1 MAGRRR
7 AWLASSERFSAF
19 YRANAEDL
27 LVFFA
32 RRVLDPDVALEL
44 TAETLA
50 HAFLSRKRFLG
61 SSSGEARSWLYGIAR
76 HQLSRFFQR
85 GATER
90 KAIERLG
97 IQMPAMEADEQL
109 RVEELADI
117 KPLREVVR
125 SALAGVSVD
134 QRDAIRLRVLDER
147 SYSEV
152 AGALGISEPTARA
165 RVSRGLRTLARAL
178 EAQGITKEEI
188 A

>member
-1 MAGRRR
+1 MVRRKH
-7 AWLASSERFSAF
+7 ALLASSERFSAF
-19 YRANAEDL
+19 YGENAGDL

-50 HAFLSRKRFLG
+50 SAFLSRRRFRG

-76 HQLSRFFQR
+76 HQLSRFFER

-90 KAIERLG
+90 RAIERLG
-97 IQMPAMEADEQL
+97 IRMPTMAADEQQ

-117 KPLREVVR
+117 EPLREVVR
-125 SALAGVSVD
+125 SALAGVAAD
-134 QRDAIRLRVLDER
+134 QRDAIRLRVVDER

-165 RVSRGLRTLARAL
+165 RVSRGLRSLARAL